1 MIKKILIVDDSP
13 VARRM
18 LKSSIPQ
25 NRGYEIY
32 EAVDGYDG
40 ISKYQEIKPDM
51 IFMDLTMP
59 NLDGY
64 NAIAEIKKTAPEAV
78 IVVMTADIQ
87 QKSISRVIELGAFLV
102 LKKPPRTKIVE
113 DVLIKV
119 EDSLKSRSGG
129 KQ

>member
-18 LKSSIPQ
+18 LKSSIPP
-25 NRGYEIY
+25 NKGYEIY
-32 EAVDGYDG
+32 EADDGYEG
-40 ISKYQEIKPDM
+40 IRKYQEVQPDM
-51 IFMDLTMP
+51 TFMDLTMP

-64 NAIAEIKKTAPEAV
+64 SAIAEIRKLSQDAV

-87 QKSISRVIELGAFLV
+87 RKSISRVIELGAFLV

-113 DVLIKV
+113 DVLAKV
-119 EDSLKSRSGG
+119 EDLLKSRSGE

>member
-25 NRGYEIY
+25 DKGYEIY

-40 ISKYQEIKPDM
+40 IKKYQEFKPD
-51 IFMDLTMP
+51 ITFMDLTMP

-64 NAIAEIKKTAPEAV
+64 NAIAEIKKIAPDAV

-87 QKSISRVIELGAFLV
+87 RKSISRVIELGAFLV

-113 DVLIKV
+113 DVLAKV
-119 EDSLKSRSGG
+119 AETLKSRSGE
-129 KQ
+129 K